1 MSRGHTPYGYR
12 IENGAAVIHE
22 EEAAQIRKMYK
33 GYLGGLSLV
42 ASAAEA
48 GITMKHSSAKRMMQN
63 SHLLGDDFY
72 PAIIDQETYVLGDDF
87 YPAIIDQETYDAFE
101 AERQRREKTLG
112 RNKRKKKTM
121 EARPEPTAFRMRKPV
136 TVNTDPYK
144 QAEYLYSLIESEV

>member
-22 EEAAQIRKMYK
+22 EEAAQIRKMYE

-72 PAIIDQETYVLGDDF
+72 PAIIDQETYN
-87 YPAIIDQETYDAFE
+87 AFE
-101 AERQRREKTLG
+101 AERQRREKRRPWAG
-112 RNKRKKKTM
+112 ISERRKRWKHD
-121 EARPEPTAFRMRKPV
+121 RHR
-136 TVNTDPYK
+136 
-144 QAEYLYSLIESEV
+144 QLSG

>member
-22 EEAAQIRKMYK
+22 EEAAQIRKMYE

-72 PAIIDQETYVLGDDF
+72 PAIIDQETY
-87 YPAIIDQETYDAFE
+87 DAFE

-121 EARPEPTAFRMRKPV
+121 EARPAPTAQKKENGRS
-136 TVNTDPYK
+136 
-144 QAEYLYSLIESEV
+144 QASADSFPDGKAGAGERRSLQAGRVRVQPD

>member
-22 EEAAQIRKMYK
+22 VEAAQIRKMYE
-33 GYLGGLSLV
+33 GFLGVLSLI

-48 GITMKHSSAKRMMQN
+48 GITMKHSSATRMMQN
-63 SHLLGDDFY
+63 PHL
-72 PAIIDQETYVLGDDF
+72 LGDDF

-101 AERQRREKTLG
+101 AERQRREQAMG
-112 RNKRKKKTM
+112 RDNREKKTI
-121 EARPEPTAFRMRKPV
+121 EARPAPTAFRMRKPV
-136 TVNTDPYK
+136 KVNNDPYK